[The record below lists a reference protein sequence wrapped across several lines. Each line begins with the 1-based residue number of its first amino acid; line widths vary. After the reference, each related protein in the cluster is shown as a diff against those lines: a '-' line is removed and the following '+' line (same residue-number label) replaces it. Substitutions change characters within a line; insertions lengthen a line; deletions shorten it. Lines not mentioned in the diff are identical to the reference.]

1 MLRGEQ
7 FHKNYSPTV
16 HHCSPLK
23 LNKQSKR

>member
-1 MLRGEQ
+1 MLRGER

-23 LNKQSKR
+23 LNKESKR